1 LTIFLYH
8 SIIYG
13 IVYKPILSKGNSMKT
28 LCLANMKG
36 GVGKTTISVT
46 LAANLARHG
55 KTCLLDFDPQGSA
68 STWAVPDNVN
78 PSVELADV
86 LAGKIK
92 PETAVIPANA
102 TGLYL
107 LPTFGI
113 GGGLKT
119 YIENAGELQINK
131 AVREALTGIAAQGYR
146 WTVIDLSPAFGKLE
160 RAALIAA
167 TEAITPILC
176 DRFCIDGLEAITAN
190 IQNLQSLIDKP
201 IAEYRRIIIN
211 GVDRRIKRHSE
222 ISASIKAGAKQ
233 AVYTLPI
240 DQVFFRA
247 QAASEMIWTLDPK
260 PETTAEIE
268 RLTNDLIGGKA

>member
-1 LTIFLYH
+1 
-8 SIIYG
+8 
-13 IVYKPILSKGNSMKT
+13 
-28 LCLANMKG
+28 MKG
-36 GVGKTTISVT
+36 GVGKTTLSVT
-46 LAANLARHG
+46 LAAHLARHG
-55 KTCLLDFDPQGSA
+55 EACLLDFDPQGSA
-68 STWAVPDNVN
+68 STWVVPDGVN
-78 PSVELADV
+78 PAMELVDA
-86 LAGKIK
+86 LAGKTKLEAAI
-92 PETAVIPANA
+92 IA
-102 TGLYL
+102 TVAPGLYL

-131 AVREALTGIAAQGYR
+131 AVRDTLAGIAAQGYR
-146 WTVIDLSPAFGKLE
+146 WAVIDLSPAFGKLE
-160 RAALIAA
+160 RAALISA

-190 IQNLQSLIDKP
+190 IQNLQSLVDKP
-201 IAEYRRIIIN
+201 IAEYKRIVIN

-222 ISASIKAGAKQ
+222 ISARIKAGAKQ

-268 RLTNDLIGGKA
+268 RLTNDLIGGKV